1 MQSAHLYSSSD
12 VLADMRMNITEEGSE
27 RVIWYK
33 ASISITPLQAMI
45 GSAGCVKERF
55 LADDEIVEHFVE
67 NGTST
72 ILWTIHRPK
81 RGWYIRLRTPSFPP
95 DVFIPLLPLPQ
106 TSPYY
111 LDSALTFACRNPPP
125 FSLTISPTPNR
136 QRKDSNET
144 SEKTS
149 ETEEDIATHE
159 YPPTPPPL
167 APSVV
172 VHPPSPRMTQPKL
185 GNYDFKAP
193 PGRHATSSP
202 PAKPPITHFV
212 LSPQSRVTPQQAE
225 RSSLFT
231 RMFSALKTNA
241 PAHSYSFTLS
251 PIPDPWAPSSPS
263 TPGRHRDAVPA
274 TPVPLLTFSDQT
286 PVWTVNSVSGVIE
299 IDMKLVRSLGVE
311 TGFYLAVALTYLD
324 FVSDRE
330 SYLAALND

>member
-1 MQSAHLYSSSD
+1 MDPNVRGRPSEDEVGTARFAVQSSD
-12 VLADMRMNITEEGSE
+12 VLADMRVNISEEGSE

-33 ASISITPLQAMI
+33 
-45 GSAGCVKERF
+45 ERF
-55 LADDEIVEHFVE
+55 LADDEIIEHFVE

-125 FSLTISPTPNR
+125 FSLTFSPAPGPEYNPGEQTDAGEAADKV
-136 QRKDSNET
+136 QDA
-144 SEKTS
+144 
-149 ETEEDIATHE
+149 ATHE

-172 VHPPSPRMTQPKL
+172 VHPPSPRAVQPKL
-185 GNYDFKAP
+185 NGFEFKPP
-193 PGRHATSSP
+193 PGRLTTATP
-202 PAKPPITHFV
+202 PKAPITHFM
-212 LSPQSRVTPQQAE
+212 LSPRSGTTPQQAE
-225 RSSLFT
+225 RSTLFA
-231 RMFSALKTNA
+231 RMFSALTANA
-241 PAHSYSFTLS
+241 PTHSYSFSLS
-251 PIPDPWAPSSPS
+251 PIPDPWAPVSASTPGQYRDAAPS
-263 TPGRHRDAVPA
+263 TPI
-274 TPVPLLTFSDQT
+274 PLLTFLDRT
-286 PVWTVNSVSGVIE
+286 PVWMANSVSGVIE

>member
-1 MQSAHLYSSSD
+1 MNSKVQARPLEDDIGTTRFTVQSSD
-12 VLADMRMNITEEGSE
+12 VLADMRVNITEEGSE

-33 ASISITPLQAMI
+33 ASISII
-45 GSAGCVKERF
+45 Y
-55 LADDEIVEHFVE
+55 DEIVEHFVE

-72 ILWTIHRPK
+72 LLWTIHRPK

-125 FSLTISPTPNR
+125 FSLTISSVLNFEQSQETAE
-136 QRKDSNET
+136 KDAD
-144 SEKTS
+144 KTQ
-149 ETEEDIATHE
+149 DITTHD
-159 YPPTPPPL
+159 
-167 APSVV
+167 V
-172 VHPPSPRMTQPKL
+172 PKL
-185 GNYDFKAP
+185 GGYDFKPP
-193 PGRHATSSP
+193 PGRTATSSP
-202 PAKPPITHFV
+202 PAKSPITHFV

-241 PAHSYSFTLS
+241 PAHSYTFALS
-251 PIPDPWAPSSPS
+251 PIPDPWAPSTPSAQGQYRDAAPS
-263 TPGRHRDAVPA
+263 TPI
-274 TPVPLLTFSDQT
+274 PLLTFFDQT

-311 TGFYLAVALTYLD
+311 TSFYIAVALTYLD